1 MIPFVITIVFFL
13 LVSLVLN
20 LYMIGVFHKSP
31 LSALRLTVYLLLLF
45 LALTL
50 GIGIV
55 FNRDNPASVE

>member
-1 MIPFVITIVFFL
+1 MIPFVTTIVFFL

-20 LYMIGVFHKSP
+20 LYIIGVFHKSP
-31 LSALRLTVYLLLLF
+31 LSAVQLTVYMLLLF

-55 FNRDNPASVE
+55 VNRDNPGVVE